1 MLLSGG
7 RGRGGSTVDD
17 SEGVAIGSRGTSTSR
32 GRGGRGGGGAAVTEH
47 RVVEVGVGSVD
58 VLRVGHCEI
67 TRQHTVAVL

>member
-32 GRGGRGGGGAAVTEH
+32 GRGGEGAAVAEH